1 MLNLKA
7 SCSMKLEFENKLPL
21 ALDYPLLDEE
31 WDFFTLGTIQI
42 HSGTNSPKVYFG
54 HEVNL

>member
-21 ALDYPLLDEE
+21 ALDYPLLDKE
-31 WDFFTLGTIQI
+31 WDFFTPGTILT
-42 HSGTNSPKVYFG
+42 HSGTNSPKV
-54 HEVNL
+54 ETL